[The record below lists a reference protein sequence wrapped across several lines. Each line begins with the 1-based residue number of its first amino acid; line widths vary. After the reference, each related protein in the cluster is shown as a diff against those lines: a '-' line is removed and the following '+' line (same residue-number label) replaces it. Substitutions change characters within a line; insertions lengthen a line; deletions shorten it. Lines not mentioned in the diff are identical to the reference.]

1 MSSLKEVATIMER
14 EASSNKKLSDKEK
27 LVTLLG
33 RWRKKV
39 YECLVTNKR
48 YELVIEDNL
57 KRFAAD

>member
-1 MSSLKEVATIMER
+1 MER
-14 EASSNKKLSDKEK
+14 EASSSKKFSDKDK
-27 LVTLLG
+27 LVILLT

-57 KRFAAD
+57 KKFAADQTSIQGQLA